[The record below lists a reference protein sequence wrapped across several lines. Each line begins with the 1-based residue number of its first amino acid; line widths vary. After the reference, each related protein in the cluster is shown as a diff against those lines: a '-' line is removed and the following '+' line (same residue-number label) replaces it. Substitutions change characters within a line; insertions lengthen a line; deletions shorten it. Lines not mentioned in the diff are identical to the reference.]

1 MEIKKGNVNSAEK
14 IWIDRPQWGYRD
26 YVPGVFVQITYDDM
40 GFYVKFTV
48 EEKEPLAEK
57 TEHFSNVHEDS
68 CVEFFAKF
76 DPEHSDKYINIEV
89 NANGA
94 TKAAIRTD
102 RENSA
107 YLSLADIE
115 DMEVNAQVL
124 EDCWTVSYRIPSQM
138 LERLYPEF
146 RMKDCKYIK
155 ANFYKCGNLTKIKHY
170 VSLFDL
176 GCPKPDFHRPE
187 YFGRMDI
194 VL

>member
-26 YVPGVFVQITYDDM
+26 YVPGVYAQITYDDM

-48 EEKEPLAEK
+48 EEK
-57 TEHFSNVHEDS
+57 
-68 CVEFFAKF
+68 
-76 DPEHSDKYINIEV
+76 HSDKYINIEV

-94 TKAAIRTD
+94 TKAAIRTS
-102 RENSA
+102 RENST

-115 DMEVNAQVL
+115 KLKVSTQIAENY
-124 EDCWTVSYRIPSQM
+124 WTVSYQVPAEM
-138 LERLYPEF
+138 LERLYPDF